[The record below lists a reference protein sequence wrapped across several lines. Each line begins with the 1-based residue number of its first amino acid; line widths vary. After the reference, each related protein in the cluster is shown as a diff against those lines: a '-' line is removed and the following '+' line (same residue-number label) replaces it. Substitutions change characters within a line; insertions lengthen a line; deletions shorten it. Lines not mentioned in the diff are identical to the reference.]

1 MGDYTASAIASIC
14 FNEAEAV
21 VDGNVY
27 RVLARV
33 FGIAT
38 PINSTAGKKDLNN

>member
-14 FNEAEAV
+14 FDEPAAV

-27 RVLARV
+27 RVLAQG
-33 FGIAT
+33 FYGIDK
-38 PINSTAGKKDLNN
+38 PINTTEGIKAI